1 MASLDWSQCPAVE
14 RSREGQR
21 AWDVVRPFIL
31 SGLLALTPTATV
43 AQSLPPGP
51 RFEVASVR
59 VVTSSG
65 GLPQGFAMNPRR
77 AGERLTWTTRLFSLV
92 RYAYDIPNWRITGIE
107 PEQFFYRIEATMQ
120 AQASQE
126 GVRSM
131 MRQLLIDRF
140 KLTTHTRVEQRPGY
154 ALVIDNGQKLRRT
167 AATGEVPPM
176 PSYWKS
182 NPPAGVEGS
191 IVNSAEG
198 SGIAAITGRGVPLAR
213 LAYTLSEELKE
224 FVVDRTGMTG
234 NYYFGFTFRRLDY
247 PNADAPE
254 VASLFEALRDEL
266 GLRLERQK
274 GPVEFLVVD
283 HAERLPT
290 EN

>member
-1 MASLDWSQCPAVE
+1 M
-14 RSREGQR
+14 
-21 AWDVVRPFIL
+21 RPFIL
-31 SGLLALTPTATV
+31 SGMLALTVTATA

-51 RFEVASVR
+51 RFEVASIR
-59 VVTSSG
+59 VVPSSG

-126 GVRSM
+126 DVRSM

-140 KLTTHTRVEQRPGY
+140 KLTTHTRVEQRSGY
-154 ALVIDNGQKLRRT
+154 ALVIDNGQKLQRA
-167 AATGEVPPM
+167 AATGDVPPM
-176 PSYWKS
+176 PGYMLGQ
-182 NPPAGVEGS
+182 PAAAFEGA
-191 IVNSAEG
+191 IFNSAMG
-198 SGIAAITGRGVPLAR
+198 KGAAAITGRGVPLSR

-224 FVVDRTGMTG
+224 FVIDRTGMTG
-234 NYYFGFTFRRLDY
+234 NYYFGFTFRHLDD
-247 PNADAPE
+247 PVADAPE
-254 VASLFEALRDEL
+254 VASLFDALRDEL